1 MSLQSTAKKFRKPK
15 TDISP
20 MFYTRWSPRSMTGE
34 KLTKKE
40 LLPLFEAARWAPSAF
55 NVQPWR
61 FVVATGKKKDEF
73 MKFLVEFNQKWCKN
87 AAALVVIISRNNS
100 EYKNKPNP
108 THSFDTGAAWMSV
121 ALEGAR
127 RGLVVHGMSGF
138 DYKKVKRAL
147 KISNK
152 FTIEAMFA
160 VGKLAPANKLP
171 PEIAKTEKPNQRR
184 KMSEIVSW
192 DGTFGFE

>member
-1 MSLQSTAKKFRKPK
+1 MSLQSIAKKFRKPK
-15 TDISP
+15 ADCSP
-20 MFYTRWSPRSMTGE
+20 LFYTRWSPRAMKG
-34 KLTKKE
+34 KLTKKD

-61 FVVATGKKKDEF
+61 FIVATGKKKDEF
-73 MKFLVEFNQKWCKN
+73 MDFLVDFNKEWCKN
-87 AAALVVIISRNNS
+87 ATALVVIISRNNS

-108 THSFDTGAAWMSV
+108 THSFDTGAAWMSI

-127 RGLVVHGMSGF
+127 RGFVVHGMSGF
-138 DYKKVKRAL
+138 DYKKVKRVL

-160 VGKLAPANKLP
+160 VGRLGPKTVLP
-171 PEIAKTEKPNQRR
+171 EAISKTETPNQRK

-192 DGTFGFE
+192 NGKFRFN